1 MNEIVENLIFAY
13 NHFKAIEELE
23 DGDFKKQQLER
34 ARTKR
39 KKALKAFMEFDKDAA
54 WTGKK

>member
-1 MNEIVENLIFAY
+1 MNEIVEDLIFAY

-23 DGDFKKQQLER
+23 ESDFKDELLKS
-34 ARTKR
+34 AHTKR
-39 KKALKAFMEFDKDAA
+39 KKALKAFMEFDKDGT